1 MKFFIDNIWII
12 GLALVSGGAL
22 LFPALQRRGAKVTQL
37 QATQL
42 INQGKTV
49 VLDVRDAAEFAAGH
63 LQNAKNIP
71 LAELPNRLK
80 ELEKSKSATIITVCE
95 RGIRSAT
102 AAGVL
107 KKAGFEQ
114 VVSLEGGVAA
124 WKSQGLP
131 TVK

>member
-49 VLDVRDAAEFAAGH
+49 VLDVRDAAEFATGH

-107 KKAGFEQ
+107 NKVGFEQ

>member
-22 LFPALQRRGAKVTQL
+22 LFPVLQRRGAKVTQL

-49 VLDVRDAAEFAAGH
+49 VLDVREATEFATGH

-107 KKAGFEQ
+107 NKAGFEQ